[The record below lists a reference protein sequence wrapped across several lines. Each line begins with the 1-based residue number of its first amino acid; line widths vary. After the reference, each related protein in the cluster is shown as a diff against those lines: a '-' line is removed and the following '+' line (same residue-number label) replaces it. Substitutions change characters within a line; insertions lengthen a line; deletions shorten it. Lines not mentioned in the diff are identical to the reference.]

1 MTASTIWH
9 LPIADTHNLSASA
22 GALSFVGGAAD
33 FDTAGRILNPGD
45 LNKQIEGAVTNMAE
59 ALASESCTLD
69 DVVRLK
75 AHYTADCDDWEVIAA
90 LARFFKADP
99 MPAISTVPEPL
110 QPFSGQTIQIQ
121 AIAQRG
127 WRTHSD
133 VRAVP
138 RPVPPQRQAL
148 FGDRAITA
156 GLRAGEFIAVANRT
170 AEDTDGV
177 VRHPDDGVAQSHFIM
192 ERHAETLAALGASFQ
207 DCVKLEG
214 YYFGTKR
221 EDWAPLAKARAT
233 HFREPGP
240 AGTVVPCHRLN
251 PKGALTKVEV
261 MAMRELWNGRDK
273 YIPREDHWPKRV
285 WDWAIPAGFHG
296 WPYRQAIRL
305 RDTVWLGGQV
315 PLRPYSNTGGCV
327 MEGQLIP
334 QTRFTMSYIEDLL
347 RPFGRRP
354 ADLKLMVCYFT
365 STGTEA
371 ETMAFAKTLADCVG
385 GALPPMTLV
394 PKPMMHSPNTT
405 VEIWGVAQG

>member
-1 MTASTIWH
+1 MDKTAPTFWH
-9 LPIADTHNLSASA
+9 LPIPHTHHLSASA
-22 GALSFVGGAAD
+22 GALSFVGGAGD
-33 FDTAGRILNPGD
+33 FDATGRIRNPGD
-45 LNKQIEGAVTNMAE
+45 LDRQIEGAIANVAE
-59 ALASESCTLD
+59 ALAVESCGLD

-75 AHYTADCDDWEVIAA
+75 AHYTADRDDWEVIAA

-99 MPAISTVPEPL
+99 MPAISTAPEPL

-148 FGDRAITA
+148 FGGRTVTA

-170 AEDTDGV
+170 AEDADGTMQ
-177 VRHPDDGVAQSHFIM
+177 HPDDGVAQSHFIM
-192 ERHAETLAALGASFQ
+192 GKHAETLAALGASFQ
-207 DCVKLEG
+207 DSVKMEG
-214 YYFGTKR
+214 YYFGTTR
-221 EDWAPLAKARAT
+221 EQWAPLAKARMS

-240 AGTVVPCHRLN
+240 VATVVPCHRLN
-251 PKGALTKVEV
+251 PKKALTKVEV
-261 MAMRELWNGRDK
+261 MAMRELWNGFDK

-285 WDWAIPAGFHG
+285 WDWVFPT
-296 WPYRQAIRL
+296 PYRQAIRL

-315 PLRPYSNTGGCV
+315 PSRPYSNTGLRV
-327 MEGQLIP
+327 MDGQLMP

-347 RPFGRRP
+347 RPFGRAP

-371 ETMAFAKTLADCVG
+371 ETVAFAKTLADCVG
-385 GALPPMTLV
+385 GALPPMTIV
-394 PKPMMHSPNTT
+394 PKPMMHTEGNT